1 MPSKRNISK
10 KTNTK
15 RRTATKKT
23 RKCKKR
29 VKKNMIC
36 FSSKNKK
43 MTKKMKRIGKRLLK
57 TKGIKVSR
65 CSKKRLTSAKKRK
78 SKKLKKKKKSKRK
91 RKRSAK
97 GMPTKPVDDIDIGNI
112 DNMDDLETPEPTP
125 EDTALQP
132 VTQNAIEFPTFSD
145 DGNDITINVD
155 DNQETVKENKGLN
168 FNELRQVPEN
178 IILNRYRYS
187 DGFIYKS
194 DVQLYKNDDD
204 DADDDDDD
212 ADDDVLTIIDMND
225 RGKDFIQ
232 PEDFICNYG
241 EADQS
246 FCYTHGHA
254 RDMPNKNVDVYEIPQ
269 N

>member
-1 MPSKRNISK
+1 MPSKRNINK

-57 TKGIKVSR
+57 TKGIKVSQY
-65 CSKKRLTSAKKRK
+65 SKKRLTSAKKRK
-78 SKKLKKKKKSKRK
+78 SKKLKKKKRK
-91 RKRSAK
+91 KRSRNAK
-97 GMPTKPVDDIDIGNI
+97 GTRPIFNSNINIDDIGDI
-112 DNMDDLETPEPTP
+112 DDMDLETPDSP
-125 EDTALQP
+125 ESPP
-132 VTQNAIEFPTFSD
+132 VAQNTIEFPTFSD
-145 DGNDITINVD
+145 DGNDIIINID
-155 DNQETVKENKGLN
+155 GNQETVKENKGLN
-168 FNELRQVPEN
+168 FKELVDYLN
-178 IILNRYRYS
+178 YADNNTSLVFNRYRYS
-187 DGFIYKS
+187 NGDVYKS
-194 DVQLYKNDDD
+194 EIQLDNYDENNGF
-204 DADDDDDD
+204 
-212 ADDDVLTIIDMND
+212 LTVIDID
-225 RGKDFIQ
+225 YGGQYYIQ

>member
-1 MPSKRNISK
+1 MPSKR
-10 KTNTK
+10 KTAK
-15 RRTATKKT
+15 RKSR
-23 RKCKKR
+23 RCKKR

-78 SKKLKKKKKSKRK
+78 SKKLKKKKRSK

-97 GMPTKPVDDIDIGNI
+97 GMPTKPVEIDIGDI
-112 DNMDDLETPEPTP
+112 DTGNLETPEPTP

-132 VTQNAIEFPTFSD
+132 VAQNAIAFPTFSD

-155 DNQETVKENKGLN
+155 GNQETVKENKGLN
-168 FNELRQVPEN
+168 FKELVDYLN
-178 IILNRYRYS
+178 NADNNTSLVFNRYRYS
-187 DGFIYKS
+187 NGDVYKS
-194 DVQLYKNDDD
+194 EIQLDNYDQNNGF
-204 DADDDDDD
+204 
-212 ADDDVLTIIDMND
+212 LTVIDID
-225 RGKDFIQ
+225 YGGQYYIQ

-254 RDMPNKNVDVYEIPQ
+254 QGLPNENVDVYEIQQ